1 MWLLMFAKAAPIS
14 DAGSPK
20 SSAFYVPDS
29 DISVR
34 FDDPDMTIDWP
45 INTQNAILS
54 SKDAVAVS
62 WPEFDSPFIYEGD

>member
-1 MWLLMFAKAAPIS
+1 M
-14 DAGSPK
+14 
-20 SSAFYVPDS
+20 PDS

-34 FDDPDMTIDWP
+34 FDDLDMTIDWP

-62 WPEFDSPFIYEGD
+62 WSEFDSPFIYEGD